1 MTTPPPGEPTPEPA
15 PAPGPAPDK
24 VPAASPHRDPI
35 VVIERGTPPLRLP
48 SLLPSPVGKL
58 AATTGGGDRLGTE
71 GGSRS
76 QSGSEG
82 TRPVESARDVKPLPG
97 VPFSGGAPS
106 DLYVSAGGSSGSSGG
121 FFPLVLAGLVAFLAA
136 AAQRRSG
143 LLSLALAPPRCA
155 AFVRCVER
163 PD

>member
-1 MTTPPPGEPTPEPA
+1 VTPPPGDPTTEPVPA
-15 PAPGPAPDK
+15 AEPAPDK
-24 VPAASPHRDPI
+24 VPPAGSHRDPI

-48 SLLPSPVGKL
+48 PLLPSLAGKL
-58 AATTGGGDRLGTE
+58 AADTGRGDRLGTE

-76 QSGSEG
+76 QSGSER
-82 TRPVESARDVKPLPG
+82 THPVGSARDVPPLPG
-97 VPFSGGAPS
+97 SPLSGGAPS
-106 DLYVSAGGSSGSSGG
+106 DVYVSAGGSSGSSGG

-143 LLSLALAPPRCA
+143 LLSLAVAPPRCA
-155 AFVRCVER
+155 AFVRCLER